1 MSRATSERI
10 AVSVALAVALA
21 PTEHAAELVAEARSI
36 LESSL
41 RRLTWYGTTDADDA
55 TAAEIRRALADTG
68 DDPGPFDRVLDDL
81 ADSPSALDCLTVAQ
95 SSLAVL
101 LTATAPDE
109 RRAALQGVASGLWR
123 DVGVIAAAHDGCE
136 DAAVRDLIA
145 DMLALADRLTAHCE
159 DLP

>member
-1 MSRATSERI
+1 MSARWPAACRCGVDMTDGYNRYPDGACRWCPRPPTS
-10 AVSVALAVALA
+10 L
-21 PTEHAAELVAEARSI
+21 
-36 LESSL
+36 
-41 RRLTWYGTTDADDA
+41 
-55 TAAEIRRALADTG
+55 
-68 DDPGPFDRVLDDL
+68 DPGPFDRVLDDL

>member
-1 MSRATSERI
+1 MS
-10 AVSVALAVALA
+10 
-21 PTEHAAELVAEARSI
+21 AR
-36 LESSL
+36 
-41 RRLTWYGTTDADDA
+41 
-55 TAAEIRRALADTG
+55 RRALGIAADLEAGARCLRSGGGFLPGRPAVFCGPVLALADMIEEAADTG

-81 ADSPSALDCLTVAQ
+81 ADSPSVLDCLTVAQ

-109 RRAALQGVASGLWR
+109 RRAMW
-123 DVGVIAAAHDGCE
+123 GVIAAAHDGCE
-136 DAAVRDLIA
+136 GAAVRDLIA